1 MLKNVNDWKQPKTV
15 KTVDDDE
22 EEAAIEEEEN
32 E

>member
-1 MLKNVNDWKQPKTV
+1 MLKTVNDWKQPKTV